1 MCTKPIYLVLL
12 LATIVVGCKNSTADS
27 SAQEPDNAV
36 ETKQEPTKA
45 KHSTASAT
53 ATFTDPNISKA
64 YTQYIEVKTSL
75 VNSDSQRA
83 ATIANDLMTTFANIG
98 VEEEALLAIQMLKD
112 SKTLDGQREALSNL
126 TPFLEVM
133 VKDALATGE
142 VYKQYCPM
150 ALKNKG
156 AFWLANSQEILNPYF
171 GDAMLRC
178 GSVSETLSGNIT
190 AVEQDSDSK

>member
-1 MCTKPIYLVLL
+1 MCTKPIYLILL
-12 LATIVVGCKNSTADS
+12 LALVMVGCKNSTAD
-27 SAQEPDNAV
+27 ANTQEPDNSV
-36 ETKQEPTKA
+36 ENKQEPAKA

-53 ATFTDPNISKA
+53 ATFTDSNISKA

-83 ATIANDLMTTFANIG
+83 ATMANDLMTTFANIG
-98 VEEEALLAIQMLKD
+98 VDEEALLAIQMLKD

-133 VKDALATGE
+133 LKDALATGE

-150 ALKNKG
+150 ALNNKG
-156 AFWLANSQEILNPYF
+156 AFWFANTKEISNPYF

-178 GSVSETLSGNIT
+178 GSVSETLTGNIT